1 MIVGYMADKASVEF
15 VDVTGATESTS
26 VVVTYTAVGQWVPHF
41 PPGTE
46 DVPSDPINYPN
57 NPDDP
62 TNPANPGPD
71 NPADPGT
78 TDNPTLPYVPGFTPQ
93 GPDGELLE
101 PVNPSN
107 PSEGYWPPV
116 IPDDPKQS
124 QDITYTANEQTA
136 RIVFIDDTTGTT
148 LATDDID
155 GVSDEKSTY
164 TTADRLAAYYAQG
177 YTLVSDDYPADFAF
191 DRVDGNVETFEVHL
205 KHAAITVTP
214 DDPKNPSTPIY
225 TPGDPVDPSD
235 PESPTYPAEPGT
247 PGDPIDPDNPSGP
260 TWPAVPT
267 YPDGVT
273 TTDLNE
279 TVNRTIT
286 YVDDKG
292 ETVFAE
298 ATDKVSFTRTA
309 TVDAVTGEVTYG
321 AWVATGGDTTF
332 DAVNSPVKTGY
343 YADKEVVAETTG
355 LTATTGDETVQVVYK
370 PMGQWVP
377 SFPAG
382 TENVPSDPTT
392 YPNDPD
398 GPTYPAEPGTPG
410 EPIDPN
416 NPSGPTWPATPT
428 YPDGLKTTDLN
439 EAVDRTIT
447 YVYEDGSEAAKTAT
461 DNVQF
466 TRTAEYDVVTGTVT
480 YGDWV
485 ATNGDTTF
493 DAVASPV
500 ITGYYADLTQV
511 DETAGLTADSA
522 DENVKVTYKQM
533 GQWVPSFPANTPSVP
548 TDSITYPND
557 PDDPTQPLEPGAPDY
572 PVVPYVPGFTPAGP
586 DGPLQPVDPTDPSK
600 GYVPPATPTDNPGED
615 TTINYVANEQMAT
628 ITFIDDTTKTNL
640 AVDTITGVSDAT
652 STYTTA
658 ERIQAYLAQGYTLV
672 SDGYPT
678 DFTFDRD
685 DSQTQAYEVHLKH
698 ATITITPSDPKTP
711 SQPIYNPGDP
721 VDPSDP
727 DSPTYPEEPGNPGD
741 PIDPDNPSGPT
752 WPATPTYPIGLTQ
765 TDLNESVTQTIT
777 YVYADGQEA
786 SEPKTDTV
794 TFSRTATLDPV
805 TGAVTYGEW
814 VAANSDTT
822 FDAVASPV
830 ITGYVADKQTVA
842 EVTGIQ
848 ATDADTDPVVTY
860 TAMGQWVPSYPAGTT
875 DVPTDPMTYPND
887 PADPTQPADPT
898 APNYPVIP
906 DVPGFTPQGPDGPL
920 QPVDPSDPSK
930 GYVPPATPTDPTQ
943 DTTITYVA
951 NEQQATIA
959 YIDKTTGK
967 QLALDPITGHSDES
981 STYTTADKIAAYEAA
996 GYVLV
1001 SDGYPGVNFTFD
1013 REDDY
1018 DQAYEVILEHA
1029 VITVDPNDPRTPSS
1043 PIFTPGGPVD
1053 PDDPTS
1059 PTYPV
1064 NPGETPTPTYPAGV
1078 ETADLNES
1086 VTQTITYMYADG
1098 TTAADDATDTVTF
1111 SRTAIV
1117 DAVTGEV
1124 TYGDWIAGNGDTTFD
1139 AVTSPVI
1146 TGYVADKQTIAEVTG
1161 IAAKDADTTITVV
1174 YNQMGQW
1181 VPSFPAGTT
1190 DVPSSPMTYP
1200 NDPTDPT
1207 VPLTPG
1213 PENENNPGDPA
1224 NPTLPFV
1231 PGFTPQGPDGPLQPV
1246 DPANPSSG
1254 YWPPTLPSDPT
1265 TDTTI
1270 TYTADEQ
1277 AATITYVD
1285 AVTNEILGVDHIK
1298 GGSDE
1303 SHAYT
1308 TANRLAAYLA
1318 SGYELVSD
1326 GYPTNFTF
1334 DRDTAVT
1341 QAYTVT
1347 LTHGSQTI
1355 NPNDPKTPG
1364 TPINPD
1370 NPDGTKYPDGLKS
1383 TDLNESVTRTITY
1396 VDQAGKTMATA
1407 VKETIHFTR
1416 TATLDTVTGAYTYSA
1431 WEPTTGTSMDAV
1443 DSPVIAG
1450 YVADRQTVA
1459 ALSDLTATSADMS
1472 EKVVYAPIGQYVPA
1486 FPSGVTDVPS
1496 TPIDYPNNPDDPTTT
1511 DTPGEDNPATPG
1523 TSDNPTMPYV
1533 PGFTPQGPDG
1543 PLQPVDPN
1551 NPSAG
1556 YWPPAPSETPTEDTT
1571 ITYTANKQ
1579 TATITYIDD
1588 ETGRILAVDTIT
1600 GGSAETSSYSP
1611 YNRIVVYKLAGMML
1625 VSNGYPSHFTFDR
1638 DESVDQ
1644 AFEVHFEGATI
1655 TVTPDDPKVPGEPIY
1670 QPGDLIDPNDPDSPT
1685 FPDPLGE
1692 PGTPVDPDDPDSP
1705 TWPQPPVWPDGVTA
1719 ADLREEVNQT
1729 ITYIYEK
1736 DGSTAAKTVTDQ
1748 VVFTRTI
1755 TINVIAAQQSAQ
1767 PQDRLARAATASP
1780 IVYSDWQAVNGD
1792 DKFDAKTSPVIPG
1805 YIADRLV
1812 VEEVADMDETSE
1824 DDIQQVVYRQL
1835 GSWVPSVPQVPGVKT
1850 PADVTYPND
1859 PDDPTKTADP
1869 NSPGYPV
1876 IPYVPGFTP

>member
-1 MIVGYMADKASVEF
+1 M
-15 VDVTGATESTS
+15 
-26 VVVTYTAVGQWVPHF
+26 
-41 PPGTE
+41 
-46 DVPSDPINYPN
+46 
-57 NPDDP
+57 
-62 TNPANPGPD
+62 
-71 NPADPGT
+71 
-78 TDNPTLPYVPGFTPQ
+78 
-93 GPDGELLE
+93 
-101 PVNPSN
+101 
-107 PSEGYWPPV
+107 
-116 IPDDPKQS
+116 
-124 QDITYTANEQTA
+124 
-136 RIVFIDDTTGTT
+136 
-148 LATDDID
+148 
-155 GVSDEKSTY
+155 
-164 TTADRLAAYYAQG
+164 
-177 YTLVSDDYPADFAF
+177 
-191 DRVDGNVETFEVHL
+191 
-205 KHAAITVTP
+205 
-214 DDPKNPSTPIY
+214 
-225 TPGDPVDPSD
+225 
-235 PESPTYPAEPGT
+235 
-247 PGDPIDPDNPSGP
+247 
-260 TWPAVPT
+260 
-267 YPDGVT
+267 
-273 TTDLNE
+273 
-279 TVNRTIT
+279 
-286 YVDDKG
+286 
-292 ETVFAE
+292 
-298 ATDKVSFTRTA
+298 
-309 TVDAVTGEVTYG
+309 
-321 AWVATGGDTTF
+321 
-332 DAVNSPVKTGY
+332 
-343 YADKEVVAETTG
+343 
-355 LTATTGDETVQVVYK
+355 
-370 PMGQWVP
+370 
-377 SFPAG
+377 
-382 TENVPSDPTT
+382 
-392 YPNDPD
+392 
-398 GPTYPAEPGTPG
+398 
-410 EPIDPN
+410 
-416 NPSGPTWPATPT
+416 
-428 YPDGLKTTDLN
+428 
-439 EAVDRTIT
+439 
-447 YVYEDGSEAAKTAT
+447 
-461 DNVQF
+461 
-466 TRTAEYDVVTGTVT
+466 
-480 YGDWV
+480 
-485 ATNGDTTF
+485 
-493 DAVASPV
+493 

-511 DETAGLTADSA
+511 DETANLTANSG

-548 TDSITYPND
+548 TDPITYPND

-572 PVVPYVPGFTPAGP
+572 PVVPYVPGFTPEGP

-600 GYVPPATPTDNPGED
+600 GYVPPVTPTDNPGED
-615 TTINYVANEQMAT
+615 TTINYVANEQTAT
-628 ITFIDDTTKTNL
+628 ITFIDDTTKTDL

-672 SDGYPT
+672 TDGYPT

-685 DSQTQAYEVHLKH
+685 DSKTQAYEVHLKH

-752 WPATPTYPIGLTQ
+752 WPATPTYPAGLTE

-786 SEPKTDTV
+786 SDPKADTV

-814 VAANSDTT
+814 IAANSDTT

-830 ITGYVADKQTVA
+830 ITGYVVDKQTVA

-860 TAMGQWVPSYPAGTT
+860 TAMGQWVPSYPAGTP
-875 DVPTDPMTYPND
+875 DVPTDPITYPND
-887 PADPTQPADPT
+887 PDDPTQPADPT

-951 NEQQATIA
+951 NEQQATIT
-959 YIDKTTGK
+959 YLDKTTGK
-967 QLALDPITGHSDES
+967 QLAMDTITGHSDET

-1018 DQAYEVILEHA
+1018 DQTYEVIFIHA
-1029 VITVDPNDPRTPSS
+1029 VITVDPNDPKTPSS

-1064 NPGETPTPTYPAGV
+1064 NPGDTPTPTYPGGLT
-1078 ETADLNES
+1078 ETDLNES
-1086 VTQTITYMYADG
+1086 VTQTITYKYADG
-1098 TTAADDATDTVTF
+1098 STAADDATDTVTF
-1111 SRTAIV
+1111 SRTATV
-1117 DAVTGEV
+1117 DAVTGAV
-1124 TYGDWIAGNGDTTFD
+1124 TYGDWVAANGDTTFD
-1139 AVTSPVI
+1139 AVDSPVI
-1146 TGYVADKQTIAEVTG
+1146 TGYVADKQTVATVTG
-1161 IAAKDADTTITVV
+1161 IGAKDADTTVNVV
-1174 YNQMGQW
+1174 YNKMGQW
-1181 VPSFPAGTT
+1181 VPSFPADTT
-1190 DVPSSPMTYP
+1190 NVPSDPMTYP
-1200 NDPTDPT
+1200 NNPDDPTE
-1207 VPLTPG
+1207 PLTPG
-1213 PENENNPGDPA
+1213 PENETDPGDPD
-1224 NPTLPFV
+1224 NPRLPYV
-1231 PGFTPQGPDGPLQPV
+1231 PGFTPQGPDGEPLDPV
-1246 DPANPSSG
+1246 DPSNPSSG

-1270 TYTADEQ
+1270 EYKADEQ
-1277 AATITYVD
+1277 KATITYIDEVTGDTLVVD
-1285 AVTNEILGVDHIK
+1285 TIT

-1303 SHAYT
+1303 SSTYT
-1308 TANRLAAYLA
+1308 TADRLADYLA
-1318 SGYELVSD
+1318 NGYVLEED
-1326 GYPTNFTF
+1326 GYPTDFTF
-1334 DRDTAVT
+1334 DRDTTVT
-1341 QAYTVT
+1341 QAYKVT

-1355 NPNDPKTPG
+1355 DPNDPKTPG

-1370 NPDGTKYPDGLKS
+1370 NPDGPKYPDGLKS

-1431 WEPTTGTSMDAV
+1431 WVPTTVTSMDAV

-1459 ALSDLTATSADMS
+1459 ALPDLTATSADVS
-1472 EKVVYAPIGQYVPA
+1472 EKVVYSPIGQYVPS

-1523 TSDNPTMPYV
+1523 TPDNPTMPYV

-1543 PLQPVDPN
+1543 EPLDPVDPD
-1551 NPSAG
+1551 NPSSG

-1579 TATITYIDD
+1579 TATITYIND
-1588 ETGRILAVDTIT
+1588 ETGSVLAVDTIT
-1600 GGSAETSSYSP
+1600 GGSAENSTYTA
-1611 YNRIVVYKLAGMML
+1611 YNRIMVYKLAGMML

-1638 DESVDQ
+1638 DETVDQ
-1644 AFEVHFEGATI
+1644 SFEVHFKGATI
-1655 TVTPDDPKVPGEPIY
+1655 TVTPDDPKVPGDPIY

-1719 ADLREEVNQT
+1719 EDLREEVNQT

-1755 TINVIAAQQSAQ
+1755 TINVIAAQESAQ
-1767 PQDRLARAATASP
+1767 PRARLARAATSSA

-1792 DKFDAKTSPVIPG
+1792 DTFDAKTSPVIPG

-1812 VEEVADMDETSE
+1812 VDEVAGMDETSE

-1850 PADVTYPND
+1850 PGEVTYPND

-1876 IPYVPGFTP
+1876 IPYVPGFTPQGPDGTPLQPVDPKNPSKGYLPPAVPSDPTADTTIVYTVDRQHAKVNFIDQNTKQVLHVEQLSGDSYSKSSYTTAEQIAYYVAQGYVLVRDGYPAGGMTFDADSTLNQTFAVTLAHGTKTVDPNNPGVPGTPIDPNNPDGPKWPAGVDEDHLKTSTTRTIIFRTSDGTIVDTKTQIVTYTRTATVDTVTGEVTYGPWTAPDGSHVPDVAVPGMPGYVADRDLVPGVDIPVGTPNFTEYVTYTVVPEQTTAEVGPNEPVIVPEVLTPHSLAYTAVQSATATTESAASLAYTAEQSAAESATTQHSGVLPYTGSDEQEGAKATGLAMLFGLFLGLFKRRKRKDEAEETSKKHDDK